1 MGTFPFAG
9 LSVWLVAKVFI
20 LIAIGIYLVF
30 ALVVIRQISLMIET
44 VEVGFSFPIRLVG
57 WLHLLFTIG
66 VFLVALVTL

>member
-44 VEVGFSFPIRLVG
+44 VEVGFSFPIRLVC